1 MAFLRSSPSFDE
13 GELIYGAGVVLR
25 APAMPDYDAWA
36 QLRES
41 SRAFLTPWEPTW
53 SSDELTRAA
62 FRRRVRYY
70 SRDMRE
76 DTGYA
81 MFVFRMADDAL
92 LGGLTLSNVR
102 RGVTQAATLGYWI
115 GASHASRGY
124 MTAAVRA
131 LAPIVFDDLR
141 LHRLEAACLPDN
153 TASMRLLERTG
164 FKREGFARS
173 YLKINGAWRDHVL
186 YALLDSDPRS

>member
-13 GELIYGAGVVLR
+13 GELIYGAGIVLR
-25 APAMPDYDAWA
+25 APAMSDYDAWA

-53 SSDELTRAA
+53 SSDELTRAS

-92 LGGLTLSNVR
+92 LGGVTLSNVR

-115 GASHASRGY
+115 GAPHASRGY

-141 LHRLEAACLPDN
+141 LHRLEAACLADN

-164 FKREGFARS
+164 FQREGFARS

>member
-25 APAMPDYDAWA
+25 APAMSDYDAWA

-53 SSDELTRAA
+53 SSDELTRAS

-81 MFVFRMADDAL
+81 MFVFRMVDDSL
-92 LGGLTLSNVR
+92 LGGMTLSNVR

-115 GASHASRGY
+115 GAPHACRGY

-141 LHRLEAACLPDN
+141 LHRLEAACLPGN
-153 TASMRLLERTG
+153 AASMRLLERTG
-164 FKREGFARS
+164 FQREGFARN

-186 YALLDSDPRS
+186 YALLDTDPRS